1 MYYFYDTNA
10 LLSLGDRVFEQG
22 FFYISSVTLQE
33 LENIK
38 TNRNKTEEIKFKAR
52 QVLHLLVEN
61 MDRYEVIIY
70 TPGLLSSVLEE
81 TPDNKIC
88 ACVDKLIKSSA
99 ADSKNLPITFVTGD
113 LSCAMIARNIF
124 QLPVKII
131 GEVEKEK
138 YTGFI
143 EKTMDDEEMA
153 AFYSDLNKNVYNLLT
168 GQYLIIKN
176 AFGEIVDKLKWTGH
190 EHQPLKI
197 GTIKST
203 LFGIVKPYNGDAYQQ
218 CALNSMMTN
227 QVTMV
232 KGHAGTG
239 KSYLA
244 LGVLLHL
251 LEKHKIDK
259 IILFV
264 NTCATANSA
273 KLGFLPGSQTE
284 KLMDASIG
292 HMLGSK
298 FGDKIQVERL
308 IADGKLLLLPMC
320 DIRGFDTTGIN
331 AGVYIPE
338 AQNLDINLMKLAL
351 QRIGED
357 SICIIDGDY
366 EAQVDMNVYAGE
378 NNGMRRMSEIFR
390 GQDFYGEVELQNIY
404 RSRIAA
410 IADKM

>member
-10 LLSLGDRVFEQG
+10 LLSLGDTILDQG

-38 TNRNKTEEIKFKAR
+38 TNRNKTEEVKFKAR
-52 QVLHLLVEN
+52 QVLRLLVEN
-61 MDRYEVIIY
+61 MGKYEVVIY
-70 TPGLLSSVLEE
+70 SPGLISSALEE

-99 ADSKNLPITFVTGD
+99 VDGVNLSVTFVTGD
-113 LSCAMIARNIF
+113 LSCAMIAQNIF
-124 QLPVKII
+124 QLPVKIV
-131 GEVEKEK
+131 GDTEKEK
-138 YTGFI
+138 YTGFV
-143 EKTMDDEEMA
+143 EKTMNDEEMA
-153 AFYSDLNKNVYNLLT
+153 VFYSHLSQNTYDLLV
-168 GQYLIIKN
+168 GQYLIVKN
-176 AFGEIVDKLKWTGH
+176 NSGEVVDKLRWTGY
-190 EHQPLKI
+190 EYQPLKI
-197 GTIKST
+197 GTIKSS
-203 LFGIVKPYNGDAYQQ
+203 LFGTVKPYNGDVYQQ

-320 DIRGFDTTGIN
+320 DIRGFDTTGMN

-357 SICIIDGDY
+357 SVCIIDGDY

-404 RSRIAA
+404 RSKIAA